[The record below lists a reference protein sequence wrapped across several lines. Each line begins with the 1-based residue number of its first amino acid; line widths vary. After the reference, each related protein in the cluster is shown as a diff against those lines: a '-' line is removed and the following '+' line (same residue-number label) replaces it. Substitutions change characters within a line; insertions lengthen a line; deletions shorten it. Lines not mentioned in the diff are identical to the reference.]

1 MLTLRCKDRVLMD
14 QWTASLW
21 SDAPSSLREARTDLL
36 KRTTTPV
43 L

>member
-14 QWTASLW
+14 PASLW
-21 SDAPSSLREARTDLL
+21 SDAPSSLGEARTDLL